1 MKRQWMFS
9 SNSERVIG
17 EFDTS
22 GRIRMDDGPYRGFL
36 DHLPVR
42 AGLSLFLAEG
52 GADSAYSLA
61 ALGEPASDNLILG
74 CMLSG
79 TGILEAVGNPNQ
91 VWRASG
97 QLYALSLSNRPVR
110 YHLEADQPF
119 RSVALMLT
127 PDAVEALA
135 EDHDLPELT
144 RSSRRTGPISM
155 MRPMGP
161 LASKVAMDLLQ
172 PLYRGPMERL
182 YREGKATELLALQ
195 IGLLG
200 QPLDKDLT
208 SAELRRV
215 REARE
220 LLVTDLRNPPDLAGL
235 AAAVGLRVKRLNQ
248 GFRQIYGT
256 TVFDHLLDVRMTTA
270 RDMLDQGLDMP
281 LKQLA
286 WAMGYRQASNFI
298 SAFRTRFGISPG
310 AYGRRSRD

>member
-1 MKRQWMFS
+1 MKRQWAFS
-9 SNSERVIG
+9 SDTESVIG

-42 AGLSLFLAEG
+42 AGLSLFRADG
-52 GADSAYSLA
+52 RADSGYSLA
-61 ALGEPASDNLILG
+61 ALGEADTNNLILG

-79 TGILEAVGNPNQ
+79 TGVLEAVGNPDQ
-91 VWRASG
+91 IWRDSG

-110 YHLEADQPF
+110 YHLQADQPF

-135 EDHDLPELT
+135 EDHELPELARAT
-144 RSSRRTGPISM
+144 RRTGPIST
-155 MRPMGP
+155 MRPIGP
-161 LASKVAMDLLQ
+161 MARKAATDLLQ
-172 PLYRGPMERL
+172 PHYRGPMERL

-200 QPLDKDLT
+200 EPHDKDLT

-220 LLVTDLRNPPDLAGL
+220 LLVADLQNPPDLATL
-235 AAAVGLRVKRLNQ
+235 AAAVGLRTKRLNQ

-270 RDMLDQGLDMP
+270 RDMLDEGLDMP

-298 SAFRTRFGISPG
+298 SAFRNRFGISPG
-310 AYGRRSRD
+310 AYGRRRRD

>member
-1 MKRQWMFS
+1 MKRQWAFTS
-9 SNSERVIG
+9 GSESVIG
-17 EFDTS
+17 EFDSS
-22 GRIRMDDGPYRGFL
+22 GRISMDDGPYRGFL
-36 DHLPVR
+36 EHLQVR
-42 AGLSLFLAEG
+42 AGVSLFRAEG

-61 ALGEPASDNLILG
+61 AVGEIATDNLILG

-79 TGILEAVGNPNQ
+79 TGVLEAVGNPDQ
-91 VWRASG
+91 IWRDSG

-110 YHLEADQPF
+110 YHLQADRPF

-144 RSSRRTGPISM
+144 RPSRRKGPIST
-155 MRPMGP
+155 MRPMAP
-161 LASKVAMDLLQ
+161 LARKVAMDLLQ
-172 PLYRGPMERL
+172 PHYRGAMERL

-200 QPLDKDLT
+200 EPHDKDLS

-220 LLVTDLRNPPDLAGL
+220 LLVADLQNPPDLAGL
-235 AAAVGLRVKRLNQ
+235 AAAVGLRTKRLNQ
-248 GFRQIYGT
+248 GFRKVYGT

-270 RDMLDQGLDMP
+270 RDMLEEGLDMP

-286 WAMGYRQASNFI
+286 WAMGYRQSSNFI
-298 SAFRTRFGISPG
+298 SAFRSRFGISPG
-310 AYGRRSRD
+310 VYRRRPRG

>member
-1 MKRQWMFS
+1 MKRQWAFS
-9 SNSERVIG
+9 SGSESVIG

-42 AGLSLFLAEG
+42 AGLSLFRADGQADSPYSMAVLG
-52 GADSAYSLA
+52 GAAT
-61 ALGEPASDNLILG
+61 DNLILG

-79 TGILEAVGNPNQ
+79 TGVLEAVGNPDQ
-91 VWRASG
+91 IWRDSG

-110 YHLEADQPF
+110 YHLEADRPF

-144 RSSRRTGPISM
+144 RSSRRTGPLST

-161 LASKVAMDLLQ
+161 LARKAAMDLLQ
-172 PLYRGPMERL
+172 PHYRGPMERL

-200 QPLDKDLT
+200 QPLEKDLT

-220 LLVTDLRNPPDLAGL
+220 LLVADLQNPPDLAGL
-235 AAAVGLRVKRLNQ
+235 AAAVGLRTKRLNQ
-248 GFRQIYGT
+248 GFRQVYGT
-256 TVFDHLLDVRMTTA
+256 TVFDHLLDVRMATA

-298 SAFRTRFGISPG
+298 SAFRNRYGISPG

>member
-1 MKRQWMFS
+1 MKRQWAFS
-9 SNSERVIG
+9 SGSESAIG

-22 GRIRMDDGPYRGFL
+22 GRISMKDGPYRGFL

-42 AGLSLFLAEG
+42 AGLSLFRAEG
-52 GADSAYSLA
+52 NADGPYSMS
-61 ALGEPASDNLILG
+61 ALGELATDNLILG

-79 TGILEAVGNPNQ
+79 TGVLEAAGNPDQ
-91 VWRASG
+91 IWRDSG

-110 YHLEADQPF
+110 YHLQADQPF

-135 EDHDLPELT
+135 EDHDLPEMT
-144 RSSRRTGPISM
+144 RPTRRTVPIST

-161 LASKVAMDLLQ
+161 PARKAAMDLLQ
-172 PLYRGPMERL
+172 PHYRGSMERL

-200 QPLDKDLT
+200 QPLEKDLT

-220 LLVTDLRNPPDLAGL
+220 LLVADLQNPPDLAGL

-248 GFRQIYGT
+248 GFRQVYGT
-256 TVFDHLLDVRMTTA
+256 TVFDHLLDMRMTTA